1 MVLVSDDVLVLP
13 EVSLRPVVTG
23 AGRLSDPVDPE
34 AGRLIPETTARRYG
48 LLPFAV
54 TEQGVDVAVSQLPHG
69 QAEQVLA
76 DLGSPVRLF
85 RCSPTQLQAAQ
96 SRVWRPSPLSVKQER
111 PARGGRPMARLLGDL
126 LVEEGRVSAAAVQGA
141 LAQQE
146 TTGGRLGAILTSTNS
161 LTLLAVAQA
170 VARQHELPLV
180 DLQAWDDG
188 HQRLQTLDPQLFHL
202 MPESFWRDR
211 LLVPLG
217 LGGNQLTVAMVDPS
231 DQEAL
236 DEIESATGWRVRP
249 VVTAYRDVMAALRT
263 VYSAEFSEESRF
275 GLFHARPDDS
285 ASFTLT
291 ASVKRWGIGLGVVT
305 IGALGVRPL
314 WTLIALNAAAQ
325 VSYLGLA
332 FFKLG
337 LLARLGRKGGGI
349 EVSGGQLAELDRAT
363 LPIYTVLVPAYRET
377 RVLPVLARALSE
389 LEYPHD
395 RLDVKLLLE
404 EDDTEMVAA
413 AQGMNLPTFIDI
425 VLVPASHPRT
435 KPKACNYGLHLSRGE
450 YTVIFD
456 AEDIPEPTQ
465 LLKAV
470 VAFRDSSDQVA
481 CVQAKLAYFNRNQN
495 LLTRWF
501 TAEYLMWF
509 DLLLP
514 ALHASPVPIPLG
526 GTSNHFRTHVL
537 REVGAW
543 DPFNVA
549 EDADL
554 GIRLHKAGY
563 KTAIMDATTYEEATS
578 RVGNWVRQRSRWI
591 KGYMQTWLVHMRH
604 PVALWTSLGPAGF
617 LGFQVIVGGTAVTLL
632 LNPVYA
638 LLTTLWYLTRLSV
651 LQSPFPGW
659 VYGIAA
665 LNLLI
670 GNFAFTYANM
680 AAVARRNIWDLLVWT
695 ALSPVY
701 WTLMSVAAWKGFIQ
715 LITKPSYWEKTDHG
729 HAAGSVVPG
738 VSGVATGSHV

>member
-1 MVLVSDDVLVLP
+1 MVSLSDDVHVLP
-13 EVSLRPVVTG
+13 EVQLRPVITG

-34 AGRLIPETTARRYG
+34 AGQLVPETTARRYG
-48 LLPFAV
+48 LLPFAI
-54 TEQGVDVAVSQLPHG
+54 TPEGIDVAVSRLPTA

-76 DLGSPVRLF
+76 DLGRPVRLF
-85 RCSPTQLQAAQ
+85 RCSPTQVQAAQ
-96 SRVWRPSPLSVKQER
+96 SRVWQPSPPPAQRQE
-111 PARGGRPMARLLGDL
+111 PARTSQPMARLLGDL
-126 LVEEGRVSAAAVQGA
+126 LVEQGQASADVVQDA
-141 LAQQE
+141 LAHQAAS
-146 TTGGRLGAILTSTNS
+146 GGRLGGILTSSNT
-161 LTLLAVAQA
+161 LTSFAVAQA

-180 DLQAWDDG
+180 DLQAWEDG

-202 MPESFWRDR
+202 MPEGFWRDR
-211 LLVPLG
+211 LLAPLG
-217 LGGNQLTVAMVDPS
+217 LGGNQLTVAMVDPN
-231 DQEAL
+231 DQEAI
-236 DEIESATGWRVRP
+236 DQIEGATGWRVRP
-249 VVTAYRDVMAALRT
+249 VVTAYRDVMAALQK
-263 VYSAEFSEESRF
+263 VYREEFSEESRF

-291 ASVKRWGIGLGVVT
+291 QPMKRWGIGLGVLT
-305 IGALGVRPL
+305 AGALVLRPL
-314 WTLIALNAAAQ
+314 GALVALNAMAQ

-337 LLARLGRKGGGI
+337 LLTRLGRKGGGI
-349 EVSGGQLAELDRAT
+349 EVPLTQLAELDRAS

-389 LEYPHD
+389 LDYPHD

-413 AQGMNLPTFIDI
+413 AQAMKLPTFIDI

-435 KPKACNYGLHLSRGE
+435 KPKACNYGLHLSRGH

-470 VAFRDSSDQVA
+470 VAFRNSDAQVA

-526 GTSNHFRTHVL
+526 GTSNHFRTDVL

-563 KTAIMDATTYEEATS
+563 KTAIMAATTYEEATS
-578 RVGNWVRQRSRWI
+578 RLGNWVRQRSRWI

-604 PVALWTSLGPAGF
+604 PVALWKSLGPAGF
-617 LGFQVIVGGTAVTLL
+617 VGFQVIVGGTALTLL

-638 LLTTLWYLTRLSV
+638 VLTSLWYMTHLKILEA
-651 LQSPFPGW
+651 PFPGW

-665 LNLLI
+665 MNLLI

-729 HAAGSVVPG
+729 HADDSVVPG
-738 VSGVATGSHV
+738 VSGAAEGSHI